1 MSFLPVL
8 PMTFTWLRQFDQPEP
23 TVIWTT
29 DERSRA
35 CGKEKK
41 NEEIVTPLTDEEK
54 QLNLATFSWV
64 ASGRMR
70 TAFGSGCIE
79 SQ

>member
-8 PMTFTWLRQFDQPEP
+8 PMTFAWLRQFDQPEP